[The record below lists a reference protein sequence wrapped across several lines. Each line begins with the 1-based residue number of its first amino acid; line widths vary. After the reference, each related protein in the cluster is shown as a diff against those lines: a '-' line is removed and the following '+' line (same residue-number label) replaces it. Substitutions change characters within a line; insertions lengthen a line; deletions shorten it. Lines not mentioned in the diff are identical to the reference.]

1 MKFLF
6 DLFPVILF
14 VATYMW
20 TDSIYIATA
29 VIIPASIAQVA
40 YAWFRYRK
48 VERMLLVSMVLI
60 LVLGGLTLFLQDE
73 RFIKWKPTALYWLFA
88 AALALSPFVARKNLV
103 RLMMEKGFSAPDRV
117 WNALNVSWIVFFI
130 FMGILN
136 LYIAQNFSLDFW
148 VQFKLWGL
156 TGMMFVFIAAQVLVL
171 YKYAVSSD
179 ASDAS
184 DASGESGEAGK

>member
-14 VATYMW
+14 VATYMG

-40 YAWFRYRK
+40 YVWFRHRRI
-48 VERMLLVSMVLI
+48 ERMLLVSMVLVLI
-60 LVLGGLTLFLQDE
+60 LGGLTLFLQDE

-88 AALALSPFVARKNLV
+88 AVLALAPYVAKKNVV
-103 RLMMEKGFSAPDRV
+103 RLMMEKGFSAPDRI
-117 WNALNVSWIVFFI
+117 WNSLNIAWVLFFV
-130 FMGILN
+130 FMGLLN
-136 LYIAQNFSLDFW
+136 LYIAQNFSLAFW

-156 TGMMFVFIAAQVLVL
+156 TGLMFAFIVAQIAVL
-171 YKYAVSSD
+171 YKFVD
-179 ASDAS
+179 
-184 DASGESGEAGK
+184 EPEAKK